1 MLSLPSYTGE
11 MPRDG
16 GPARLR
22 LQQAAL
28 DLYEQYGF
36 DQVTTAEIA
45 ARAGVTERTF
55 YRHFADKREV
65 LFDRETT
72 LRDALVAGVADA
84 PRTLA
89 PLPTLLWSFRSTVP
103 LLAGNRRFSEPMRRV
118 IAATPALRERAHTK
132 TAVLTE
138 ALATALRSRGAS
150 ESTASLAAQIG
161 MAAFSHAS
169 AIWFLHPDQ
178 NPDRLLCDTFEHL
191 RALTTPLATDG
202 PEKHTPVPGTTAPE
216 R

>member
-1 MLSLPSYTGE
+1 

-22 LQQAAL
+22 LRQAAL
-28 DLYEQYGF
+28 DLYEQRGY

-65 LFDRETT
+65 LFEGEAA
-72 LRDALVAGVADA
+72 LRDILVTGVADA

-89 PLPTLLWSFRSTVP
+89 PLPTLLWSFRSAVS
-103 LLAGNRRFSEPMRRV
+103 LLEGNRRVSEPLQRV
-118 IAATPALRERAHTK
+118 IAATPALRERQQAK
-132 TAVLTE
+132 TAILTE
-138 ALATALRSRGAS
+138 ALATALRDRGTP
-150 ESTASLAAQIG
+150 ESTAALTAQIG
-161 MAAFSHAS
+161 MAVFSHVA
-169 AIWFLHPDQ
+169 AAWFLHPDKSL
-178 NPDRLLCDTFEHL
+178 DKLLSDTVEDL
-191 RALTTPLATDG
+191 RTLTAPLATYG
-202 PEKHTPVPGTTAPE
+202 PEQHADVEVPRATAPE